1 MYLHE
6 DDVEGGE
13 GGGQPDDVEDGGDH
27 LGFGFLDDSHN
38 GKSIAA
44 NPIQQPC
51 QTVKSLTL
59 SRIQYEY
66 RKKRKHPLQQCKD
79 SLHALFF
86 TIDLRFAAAKIQKFT
101 SLQVPYSF
109 FNASAGFVFAA
120 RSVCQRT
127 EKSENVIFFQIEY
140 LKM

>member
-1 MYLHE
+1 MFFHEINYRKQRETVDPVAVFECLVVGEVVMHLHE

-38 GKSIAA
+38 GKSTAA

-79 SLHALFF
+79 SLHTLFF
-86 TIDLRFAAAKIQKFT
+86 TIEINIQMACCPIHPKLAAH
-101 SLQVPYSF
+101 
-109 FNASAGFVFAA
+109 
-120 RSVCQRT
+120 R
-127 EKSENVIFFQIEY
+127 
-140 LKM
+140 